1 MKVSFSFTWVHS
13 ESNFN
18 LRKKQ
23 ILSDPHQFLMRWRFC
38 FEIQGL
44 HVLTLRALYAGHCCK
59 CIFAM
64 ELSKGLYKIV
74 VKRDT
79 DQLANIIEFN
89 LKFLPNLYF
98 VHNLFTLLVAFHMF
112 SLITF
117 KFESSKS
124 NFIFIIVAD
133 MTNLIPSA
141 NSTKFKH
148 VGNILIS
155 HVSPATCLH

>member
-1 MKVSFSFTWVHS
+1 
-13 ESNFN
+13 
-18 LRKKQ
+18 
-23 ILSDPHQFLMRWRFC
+23 
-38 FEIQGL
+38 
-44 HVLTLRALYAGHCCK
+44 
-59 CIFAM
+59 M

-155 HVSPATCLH
+155 HVSPATCLHWEDIFQDSLKFSLYRPFNMHRNSQIAKYSVYLNAGNILMCSFV